1 MFVHKYK
8 RQSWLNISENM
19 MVVQSFSPPVCSS
32 PSHLD
37 FWMKRSPTGLL
48 KDFREENW
56 MKRSPTSRNSE
67 EVVGRK
73 GRWSWVLSLLS
84 YTRRWFSGWNIHLGK
99 SWIGCQAISLPQV
112 WGTSHLHC
120 GEVHGWGC
128 DEAATV
134 LNISKVLDGGHH
146 HISGGILSW
155 LVSSGMGSCP
165 SEQPG

>member
-8 RQSWLNISENM
+8 RRSWLNICENM

-32 PSHLD
+32 SFS

-73 GRWSWVLSLLS
+73 GRWLSPQSSQLHQTLVQWVEHPSW
-84 YTRRWFSGWNIHLGK
+84 
-99 SWIGCQAISLPQV
+99 
-112 WGTSHLHC
+112 
-120 GEVHGWGC
+120 E
-128 DEAATV
+128 
-134 LNISKVLDGGHH
+134 VLDRMPGHQLATGLRD
-146 HISGGILSW
+146 ISSPLWGSPW
-155 LVSSGMGSCP
+155 MGL
-165 SEQPG
+165 